1 MMYLK
6 VLKNKKTMNK
16 EGWFP
21 IQTSDAEYDIL
32 GPNAYAK
39 EIDIIE
45 EINEKIIEKINEKI
59 KKGK

>member
-45 EINEKIIEKINEKI
+45 EINEKI